1 MAGLMTVLAVSM
13 IWSLKQTRI
22 YRATVLLQIDA
33 DKGKSAD
40 SRNEPASEDA
50 QITQVRILSAKPLA
64 RLVIEELNL
73 ENNPEFASGVDDY
86 LAHLDITPDGSSQ
99 LIQVSFE
106 SKDPE
111 LAARVAN
118 AHAKHFVEQSMKDKW
133 EATHRVT
140 EFLEHQLAGLKSKL
154 EQSEENLRAYAR
166 ENRITVKEDGNDATV
181 QKLVTLEKE
190 YAAAKVDRIKKQS
203 DYQLAQSDNPDVLE
217 QMNSAPVASLRA
229 KLGELKRQE
238 SGLALTETPEHPAR
252 KSLRSQISETE
263 ESLRRETSRIRGGIE
278 ASYAAAALREDH
290 IAKTIEQEGKLMNGS
305 DDQMVHYEILKRE
318 VDSNKEMY
326 DGLLNHIREAGV
338 SAGVQSANI
347 RIVEPAEVPVTPA
360 KPRAIINM
368 LVAFILSLVV
378 GAVAAILHEAT
389 VISRRALG

>member
-1 MAGLMTVLAVSM
+1 MAALMTVLAVSM

-22 YRATVLLQIDA
+22 YRSTVILQIDS
-33 DKGKSAD
+33 DNGKSTD
-40 SRNEPASEDA
+40 SKGESAGEDT
-50 QITQVRILSAKPLA
+50 QIAQVRILSAKPLA
-64 RLVIEELNL
+64 RLVIEDLNL
-73 ENNPEFASGVDDY
+73 QNNPEFAAGVEDY
-86 LAHLDITPDGSSQ
+86 LAHLDVAPDRSFQ

-140 EFLEHQLAGLKSKL
+140 AFLEQQLVGLKSKL
-154 EQSEENLRAYAR
+154 EQSEENLHAYAR
-166 ENRITVKEDGNDATV
+166 DNHIAVKEDGNDTTA
-181 QKLVTLEKE
+181 QKLVALEKE

-203 DYQLAQSDNPDVLE
+203 DYQIAQSDNPDVLE
-217 QMNSAPVASLRA
+217 QMNSGPVASLRA
-229 KLGELKRQE
+229 RLGELKSQE
-238 SGLALTETPEHPAR
+238 SALALTETPEHPAR

-263 ESLRRETSRIRGGIE
+263 ESLRRETGRIRGGIE
-278 ASYAAAALREDH
+278 ATYDAAVLREDH
-290 IAKTIEQEGKLMNGS
+290 IAKAIEQEGKLINGS
-305 DDQMVHYEILKRE
+305 DDQMAHYNILKRE

-338 SAGVQSANI
+338 SAGTQTASI
-347 RIVEPAEVPVTPA
+347 RIVEPGEVPATPV

-368 LVAFILSLVV
+368 LVAFTLSLVV

-389 VISRRALG
+389 VICMRALE